1 MFINNFRWINLE
13 LAARPVTKN
22 VLTSVFSSLCVT
34 TNNTAAVHTC
44 NCILVHFIIKLINS
58 LKRLNDLC
66 FVLYQSIKRNVFYLF
81 DLCDKRKLF
90 SNSSYLTKNKHV
102 FSFTFPHVSFYT
114 RQDCCLGRER
124 TFSFFHKISK
134 RFFFHC
140 STSTLSRERYTNRC
154 VSASHYTVK
163 CKTFNLFF
171 NTFWR
176 PYVHLLNA
184 RETVSSLRQ
193 RLPTR

>member
-81 DLCDKRKLF
+81 DWCDKKKLF

-102 FSFTFPHVSFYT
+102 FSFTFPHVSFYI

-134 RFFFHC
+134 RFFFTFRHRHYRANGTRIDVSRRLITPLNVKLLIC
-140 STSTLSRERYTNRC
+140 FSTRFDGRTSIFLTR
-154 VSASHYTVK
+154 VK
-163 CKTFNLFF
+163 
-171 NTFWR
+171 
-176 PYVHLLNA
+176 
-184 RETVSSLRQ
+184 Q
-193 RLPTR
+193 